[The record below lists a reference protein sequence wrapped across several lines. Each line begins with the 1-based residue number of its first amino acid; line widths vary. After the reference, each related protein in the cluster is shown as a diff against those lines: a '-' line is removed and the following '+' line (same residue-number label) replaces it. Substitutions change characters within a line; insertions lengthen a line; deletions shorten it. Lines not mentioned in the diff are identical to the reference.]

1 MSVPSK
7 ALYSKTRGTQLPE
20 NPIFLSSSSDADTE
34 QVTAGY
40 FATAE
45 KLLGDTSRGNKLGD
59 EAGDKVVQTVTSET
73 PDREMTFSGSSR
85 PENVPTAV
93 ARTRLCV
100 GAEWVVDK
108 TRTITKMSKLRK

>member
-7 ALYSKTRGTQLPE
+7 ALYSKTWGTQLPE
-20 NPIFLSSSSDADTE
+20 NLIFLSSSSDADTE

-73 PDREMTFSGSSR
+73 PDREMIS
-85 PENVPTAV
+85 
-93 ARTRLCV
+93 V
-100 GAEWVVDK
+100 GQAAQ
-108 TRTITKMSKLRK
+108 KMSPQLLQE